1 MLGRSSPL
9 FGSNSFLID
18 LSEAG
23 LPRMTS
29 TALRW
34 TPKRHPFTCPQH
46 PTHQNNPT
54 NGSKVRRGSIFSS
67 SALPHFQPIRCSKR
81 HTNLPSEGVNT
92 FYEQKY
98 SPKRDHLLHSC
109 VVPEHLKYVQVFSIV
124 PLAESDDSTMV
135 FHRHQS
141 EIRLKPL
148 RHIKVNLPRSPES

>member
-1 MLGRSSPL
+1 MLGRLLPL
-9 FGSNSFLID
+9 FGSDSFLND

-34 TPKRHPFTCPQH
+34 TPKRHPFTCSQH

-54 NGSKVRRGSIFSS
+54 NGSMVRRGSIFSS
-67 SALPHFQPIRCSKR
+67 SALPHFQPIRCTKWR
-81 HTNLPSEGVNT
+81 FNLSSEGVNT
-92 FYEQKY
+92 FYGQTNGSKSAY
-98 SPKRDHLLHSC
+98 LWHSC

-148 RHIKVNLPRSPES
+148 RHIKINLSRSSES

>member
-1 MLGRSSPL
+1 MGDTTNRKLEVILQRRIIRFSFNHFHTTIFSCSGLSPSNDTLASQMLGRLLPL
-9 FGSNSFLID
+9 FGSDSFLND

-81 HTNLPSEGVNT
+81 RTNLLSEGVSI
-92 FYEQKY
+92 FYGQK
-98 SPKRDHLLHSC
+98 
-109 VVPEHLKYVQVFSIV
+109 
-124 PLAESDDSTMV
+124 
-135 FHRHQS
+135 
-141 EIRLKPL
+141 
-148 RHIKVNLPRSPES
+148 